1 MNLHNVLLKPSITE
15 KSTLLQESGIYSFEV
30 AMKANKT
37 LVKQAIETEFGVTV
51 LRVNIT
57 KTPGKRKRF
66 GIKIKKMPDTK
77 KAIVT
82 LKAGDRIEVYE
93 GF

>member
-1 MNLHNVLLKPSITE
+1 
-15 KSTLLQESGIYSFEV
+15 
-30 AMKANKT
+30 MKANKT

-51 LRVNIT
+51 QRVNIT
-57 KTPGKRKRF
+57 KLPGKRKRF
-66 GIKIKKMPDTK
+66 GIKMKKMPDTK

-82 LKAGDRIEVYE
+82 LKPGDRIEVYE